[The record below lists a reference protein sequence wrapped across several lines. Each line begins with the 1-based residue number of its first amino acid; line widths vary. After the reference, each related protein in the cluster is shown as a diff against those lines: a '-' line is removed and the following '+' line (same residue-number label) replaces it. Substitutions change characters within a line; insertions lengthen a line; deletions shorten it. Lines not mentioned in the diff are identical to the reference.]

1 MATDA
6 LRHYRGFMPGTSDGG
21 PEWFFAE
28 GTVVPSREDWETFIR
43 IGKKTDLVEVDQVK
57 TRVIKDG
64 LFIDMKRWSI
74 DENVYKDFRVPAKM
88 VAVIED
94 KTQKTLERGFIRR
107 RNPALGRTKA
117 AYKGEPIPIPQWVL
131 DELGQWVGAEFKS
144 LPSGKPRPVKRR

>member
-1 MATDA
+1 MATNA
-6 LRHYRGFMPGTSDGG
+6 LKHFKGFMTGTSDGG
-21 PEWFFAE
+21 PEWFFGDA
-28 GTVVPSREDWETFIR
+28 TPSREEWETFIR
-43 IGKKTDLVEVDQVK
+43 IGKKTELVEVHEAK

-88 VAVIED
+88 VAVIEY

-131 DELGQWVGAEFKS
+131 NELNNWAGTQYKTM
-144 LPSGKPRPVKRR
+144 PSGKPRPVKRNR